1 MKVDVRGDCADLR
14 AEPSDFISEHTGC
27 GNLDGV
33 VPIVVVV
40 AQGVGEIEDGHLAYV
55 ARILSHV
62 EVSRLYAALG
72 DGVRHEEEVEFSIYH
87 FALFHETL
95 VNVGALRRVVNKLL
109 SVIGLRLLEEPLSDA
124 LVHNN
129 QRDFG
134 SFERVAPLISI
145 DSVLLFDDSVK
156 LF

>member
-1 MKVDVRGDCADLR
+1 
-14 AEPSDFISEHTGC
+14 
-27 GNLDGV
+27 
-33 VPIVVVV
+33 
-40 AQGVGEIEDGHLAYV
+40 
-55 ARILSHV
+55 
-62 EVSRLYAALG
+62 VSRFHTALG
-72 DGVRHEEEVEFSIYH
+72 DGVRHEEKVEFSIYH

-95 VNVGALRRVVNKLL
+95 VNVGALWRVVDELL

-134 SFERVAPLISI
+134 SLERVTPLISI
-145 DSVLLFDDSVK
+145 DPVLLFDDSVK